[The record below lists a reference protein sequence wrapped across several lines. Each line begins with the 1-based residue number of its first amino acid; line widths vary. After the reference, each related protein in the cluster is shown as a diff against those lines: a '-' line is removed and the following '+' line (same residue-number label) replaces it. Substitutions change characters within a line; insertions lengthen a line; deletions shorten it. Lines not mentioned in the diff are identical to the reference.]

1 MSNAMIADPGF
12 DYANAPMPPHDM
24 VAEQAVLGAMMLS
37 ADAIGEVTE
46 VIDVSDFYRPAHAA
60 IYQAIL
66 ALYGKGD
73 PTDALVVSAELE
85 RRGELQRIGT
95 ANYLHT
101 LMATVPT
108 ASNVAHYA
116 QIVAEKATLR
126 RVGEAG
132 TRIQQLGYAGVQGTD
147 EIAAILDQAQT
158 ALDTVVDDR
167 STNTGYTLFAEMRA
181 ERLSALDDVQAGRV
195 EPGLPTGF
203 LDLDSI
209 TGGWKPGQLIVVA
222 GRPGLGKSTL
232 AVDMART
239 ASVKHGKT
247 SVIFSLEMSEA
258 ELWDRIVSAE
268 GKVRIRDMKTPHTLQ
283 PGDYDRIADALDR
296 IESGGPLI
304 IDDTPTTTV
313 AQIRAKARRI
323 KARHGLDLIVVDYLQ
338 LMTSGARAENR
349 QVEVSEF
356 SRQLKILA
364 KELEVPVIAL
374 SQLNRGPEQRQ
385 DKRPMLSDLRESG
398 ALEQDADV
406 VILVHRPEVYEDDSP
421 RGGEADLILAKHRG
435 GPTATVTVAQQL
447 HYSRF
452 ADLALPQ
459 P

>member
-1 MSNAMIADPGF
+1 MSNTTIADPGF
-12 DYANAPMPPHDM
+12 
-24 VAEQAVLGAMMLS
+24 AEQSVLGGMMLS
-37 ADAIGEVTE
+37 TDAIGEVTE
-46 VIDVSDFYRPAHAA
+46 SMNAADFYRPAHAL

-73 PTDALVVSAELE
+73 PTDPVAVSVELE
-85 RRGELQRIGT
+85 RRGDLGRTGG
-95 ANYLHT
+95 APYLHT
-101 LMATVPT
+101 LIATVPT
-108 ASNVAHYA
+108 ATNAAYYA
-116 QIVAEKATLR
+116 EIVAEKAKLR
-126 RVGEAG
+126 RLGEAG
-132 TRIQQLGYAGVQGTD
+132 VRIQQLSHAGVQGAD
-147 EIAAILDQAQT
+147 EIAMVLDHAQA
-158 ALDTVVDDR
+158 ALDTVVDDHT
-167 STNTGYTLFAEMRA
+167 TNSGYTLFTEMRA
-181 ERLSALDDVQAGRV
+181 ARLSALDDIQAGRV

-203 LDLDSI
+203 LDLDAI

-247 SVIFSLEMSEA
+247 SVIFSLEMSET

-268 GKVRIRDMKTPHTLQ
+268 GKVRIRDMKTPHSLQ
-283 PGDYDRIADALDR
+283 PSDYDRIIAALNLIDA
-296 IESGGPLI
+296 GGPLI
-304 IDDTPTTTV
+304 IDDTPTSTV

-323 KARHGLDLIVVDYLQ
+323 KARHNLDLIVVDYLQ
-338 LMTSGARAENR
+338 LMTSGRRAENR

-364 KELEVPVIAL
+364 KEMQVPVIAL

-398 ALEQDADV
+398 ALEQDSDV

-421 RGGEADLILAKHRG
+421 RAGEADLILAKHRG
-435 GPTATVTVAQQL
+435 GPTSTITVAQQL

-452 ADLALPQ
+452 ADLAQ

>member
-1 MSNAMIADPGF
+1 MTNAMIADPGF
-12 DYANAPMPPHDM
+12 DYENAAMPPHDM
-24 VAEQAVLGAMMLS
+24 AAEQSVLGGMMLS
-37 ADAIGEVTE
+37 TDAIGEVTE
-46 VIDVSDFYRPAHAA
+46 SMDVGDFYRPAHAA
-60 IYQAIL
+60 VYQAIL

-73 PTDALVVSAELE
+73 PTDPVAVSAELE
-85 RRGELQRIGT
+85 RRGELKRTGG
-95 ANYLHT
+95 APYLHT
-101 LMATVPT
+101 LIATVPT
-108 ASNVAHYA
+108 AANAAYYA
-116 QIVAEKATLR
+116 EIVSEKATLR
-126 RVGEAG
+126 RLIESGI
-132 TRIQQLGYAGVQGTD
+132 RIQQFGYAGAQGA
-147 EIAAILDQAQT
+147 EIADILDRAQS

-167 STNTGYTLFAEMRA
+167 ADSSGYTLFADGHA
-181 ERLSALDDVQAGRV
+181 DWLSRLDDVQAGRV

-203 LDLDSI
+203 LDLDAI
-209 TGGWKPGQLIVVA
+209 TGGWKPGQLIVIA

-258 ELWDRIVSAE
+258 ELRDRIISAE
-268 GKVRIRDMKTPHTLQ
+268 AKLRLRDMKTPHTLQ
-283 PGDYDRIADALDR
+283 PADYDRIADAVDR
-296 IESGGPLI
+296 ITSGGPLI
-304 IDDTPTTTV
+304 IDDTATSTV

-323 KARHGLDLIVVDYLQ
+323 KAKHGLNLIVVDYLQ
-338 LMTSGARAENR
+338 LMTSGSRAENR

-398 ALEQDADV
+398 ALEQDSDV

-421 RGGEADLILAKHRG
+421 RAGEADLILAKHRG
-435 GPTATVTVAQQL
+435 GPTTTVTVAQQL

-452 ADLALPQ
+452 ADLAQ

>member
-12 DYANAPMPPHDM
+12 DYENAPMPPHDM
-24 VAEQAVLGAMMLS
+24 AAEQSVLGGMMLS
-37 ADAIGEVTE
+37 VDAIGEVTE
-46 VIDVSDFYRPAHAA
+46 SMDFGDFYRPAHAA
-60 IYQAIL
+60 IYQAVL

-73 PTDALVVSAELE
+73 PTDPIMVSAELE
-85 RRGELQRIGT
+85 RRGELVRCGG
-95 ANYLHT
+95 APYLHT
-101 LMATVPT
+101 LIATVPT
-108 ASNVAHYA
+108 AANAAYYA
-116 QIVAEKATLR
+116 DIVAEKAVKR
-126 RVGEAG
+126 RMIEAG
-132 TRIQQLGYAGVQGTD
+132 TRITQYGYAASDGAELAD
-147 EIAAILDQAQT
+147 LMDRAQA
-158 ALDTVVDDR
+158 ALDTVTDQHAAGA
-167 STNTGYTLFAEMRA
+167 GYSLFADGHA
-181 ERLSALDDVQAGRV
+181 DWLSALDDVQAGRV

-203 LDLDSI
+203 LDLDAV
-209 TGGWKPGQLIVVA
+209 TGGWKPGQLIVIA

-247 SVIFSLEMSEA
+247 SVIFSLEMSES
-258 ELWDRIVSAE
+258 ELRDRIVSAE
-268 GKVRIRDMKTPHTLQ
+268 AKLRLRDMKTPHTLQ
-283 PGDYDRIADALDR
+283 PSDYDRIADAVDR
-296 IESGGPLI
+296 ITTGGPLI
-304 IDDTPTTTV
+304 IDDTATSTV

-323 KARHGLDLIVVDYLQ
+323 KARHGLGLIVVDYLQ
-338 LMTSGARAENR
+338 LMTSGSRAENR

-406 VILVHRPEVYEDDSP
+406 VVLVHRPEVYEDNSP
-421 RGGEADLILAKHRG
+421 RAGEADLILAKHRG
-435 GPTATVTVAQQL
+435 GPTTTVTVAQQL

-452 ADLALPQ
+452 ADLAQ

>member
-1 MSNAMIADPGF
+1 MSNAMIAELGF
-12 DYANAPMPPHDM
+12 DYENAPMPPHDM
-24 VAEQAVLGAMMLS
+24 AAEQSVLGGMML
-37 ADAIGEVTE
+37 ATDAIGEVTE
-46 VIDVSDFYRPAHAA
+46 SMDVADFYRPAHAA

-66 ALYGKGD
+66 VLYSKGD
-73 PTDALVVSAELE
+73 PTDPVAVSTELE
-85 RRGELQRIGT
+85 RRGDLDRTGG
-95 ANYLHT
+95 APYLHT
-101 LMATVPT
+101 LIATVPT
-108 ASNVAHYA
+108 ATNAAYYA
-116 QIVAEKATLR
+116 EIVAEKAKLR
-126 RVGEAG
+126 RLGKAG
-132 TRIQQLGYAGVQGTD
+132 TRIQQLGYAGVQGAD
-147 EIAAILDQAQT
+147 EIAMILDHAQAV
-158 ALDTVVDDR
+158 LDTVVDDR
-167 STNTGYTLFAEMRA
+167 ATNSGYTLFAEMRA
-181 ERLSALDDVQAGRV
+181 ARLSALDDVQAGRV
-195 EPGLPTGF
+195 DPGLPTGF
-203 LDLDSI
+203 LDLDAI

-247 SVIFSLEMSEA
+247 SVIFSLEMSET

-268 GKVRIRDMKTPHTLQ
+268 GKVRIHDMKTPHTLQ
-283 PGDYDRIADALDR
+283 PSDYDRITAALDR
-296 IESGGPLI
+296 IDAGGPLI

-323 KARHGLDLIVVDYLQ
+323 KARHNLDLIVVDYLQ
-338 LMTSGARAENR
+338 LMTSGHRAENR

-364 KELEVPVIAL
+364 KEMQVPVIAL

-398 ALEQDADV
+398 ALEQDSDV

-421 RGGEADLILAKHRG
+421 RAGEADLILAKHRG
-435 GPTATVTVAQQL
+435 GPTTTITVAQQL

-452 ADLALPQ
+452 ADLAQL
-459 P
+459 